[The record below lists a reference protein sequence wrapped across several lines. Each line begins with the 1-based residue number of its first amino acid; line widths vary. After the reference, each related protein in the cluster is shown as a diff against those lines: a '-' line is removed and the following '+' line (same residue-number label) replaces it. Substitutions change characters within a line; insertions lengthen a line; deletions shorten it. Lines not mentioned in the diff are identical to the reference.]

1 MKRSLITERTKRTLL
16 AVSASAL
23 MLGASQAQTSVGIN
37 FSASYYGGGNY
48 ASTAVTDVAFG
59 VPAADW
65 TSTVLDDTNDSLT
78 VTPSGGGSFAVSWS
92 ASGSDISWASPSYM
106 PGYAGYPG
114 DSEVFDGNITGPY
127 TVTLSGLA
135 VQFPHGYAVQP
146 VAAANQPSSG
156 MLPLIVT
163 DDKTTN
169 TLDYTGLGEFVG
181 GGFGSGGGTFGY
193 YSPTTTLFT
202 NDILTMYGPTNEPN
216 ENANW
221 LSGFIIT
228 DKPVISVQPV
238 NTALVSGNTL
248 SLVASVVGVEPL
260 HYQWRTNGVPI
271 NGANSPRYSMPDA
284 TVADNGNYDLVV
296 TNSVGSITSFVSVVS
311 ISVPAMLTY
320 DANPGTSGAEL
331 DGSGTWDAT
340 TTNWWNGSGDVAW
353 TPFSFATFGAGI
365 AGGYTVT
372 LATNV
377 SASGLTFD
385 SESYT
390 IANTSSETI
399 TMVSPAEI
407 TVNNDATISA
417 PLAGTVGLVID
428 GAGTLTLSAQNTYTG
443 TTTVSN
449 GTLNLPTAYT
459 GANSALVSPVINLE
473 PGTSLTCDYGAFG
486 WYANNNPSGL
496 TINATG
502 ATCQPNGAFGVAYT
516 LTGGNISGGSM
527 RLDLGASAGFN
538 AFVTTYPSST
548 TSVINPG
555 GGSLMLRNDSGQA
568 TYVFTTAAGTTPTG
582 VDLDIQV
589 PINQNTAP
597 CSVVKAGS
605 GTLQLS
611 AANTYAGTTTV
622 SNGTLLVS
630 GALGTGAVE
639 IKAGATLG
647 GAGTIGGTVTVDGT
661 LSSGTNNPGALTID
675 NALTLDA
682 DSTTMLA
689 IDRAAGT
696 ASYGSV
702 QGITTATFGGT
713 LLVTNLGGAF
723 QSGDTFTLFNA
734 GTYAGNFAATIFPPL
749 NSGLGWNW
757 SSASGTLTV
766 VPVVTNPDPT
776 NIVVTVGSGGL
787 TMSWPVDHIG
797 WRLLVQTNN
806 LAAGVSTNVNDWTP
820 VAGSAVTNQVFI
832 SIDVTKPA
840 EFYRL
845 VYP

>member
-1 MKRSLITERTKRTLL
+1 MKRSLITERTKRALL

-23 MLGASQAQTSVGIN
+23 MLGVSQAQTSVGIN

-48 ASTAVTDVAFG
+48 ASTAVTDIAFG
-59 VPAADW
+59 VPASDW

-78 VTPSGGGSFAVSWS
+78 VTPSGGGSFIVSWA

-135 VQFPHGYAVQP
+135 AQFPHGYAIQP
-146 VAAANQPSSG
+146 VGAANQPSSG

-169 TLDYTGLGEFVG
+169 TLDYTGLGEFIG
-181 GGFGSGGGTFGY
+181 GGFGCGGGIFGY

-202 NDILTMYGPTNEPN
+202 NDTFTMYGPTNEPN

-238 NTALVSGNTL
+238 NTALVSGNAL

-271 NGANSPRYSMPDA
+271 TGANSLTYSKADA
-284 TVADNGNYDLVV
+284 TVADNGNYDLVI
-296 TNSVGSITSFVSVVS
+296 TNSVGSITSLVSVVS

-377 SASGLTFD
+377 SASGLIFN

-407 TVNNDATISA
+407 IANDDATISA
-417 PLAGTVGLVID
+417 PLTGTSGLVLN
-428 GAGTLTLSAQNTYTG
+428 GAGILTLSAQNTYTG
-443 TTTVSN
+443 VTTVSN
-449 GTLNLPTAYT
+449 GTLNLPTTYT
-459 GANSALVSPVINLE
+459 GVDSAVKSSIINLL

-486 WYANNNPSGL
+486 WYANNNTGGL
-496 TINATG
+496 TINVNG
-502 ATCQPNGAFGVAYT
+502 ANCQPNGAFGVGYT

-538 AFVTTYPSST
+538 SFVTTFPSST

-555 GGSLMLRNDSGQA
+555 GGSMMLRNDSGQT
-568 TYVFTTAAGTTPTG
+568 TYVFTAAAGTTPAG

-597 CSVVKAGS
+597 CSVVKAGA

-611 AANTYAGTTTV
+611 AANTYVGTTTV
-622 SNGTLLVS
+622 SNGTLLVN

-639 IKAGATLG
+639 VNAGATLG
-647 GAGTIGGTVTVDGT
+647 GTGTIGGAVTMDGT
-661 LSSGTNNPGALTID
+661 LSSGTNDPGALTIN

-682 DSTTMLA
+682 DSAMMLA
-689 IDRAAGT
+689 INRASGT
-696 ASYGSV
+696 ANYGSV
-702 QGITTATFGGT
+702 QGITIASFGGT
-713 LLVTNLGGAF
+713 LVVTNLGGTF
-723 QSGDTFTLFNA
+723 QNGDTFTLFSA
-734 GTYAGNFAATIFPPL
+734 GAYTGDFAATIFPPL
-749 NSGLGWNW
+749 SSGLGWSWN
-757 SSASGTLTV
+757 SASGTLSV
-766 VPVVTNPDPT
+766 VPVVTNPNPT
-776 NIVVTVGSGGL
+776 NIVVTAGSGGF
-787 TMSWPVDHIG
+787 TMAWPVDHIG

-806 LAAGVSTNVNDWTP
+806 LAAGISTNANDWTT
-820 VAGSAVTNQVFI
+820 VAGSAATNQVFI
-832 SIDVTKPA
+832 SIDATKPA